1 MIIIKMRKQYCKYHN
16 ANLKI
21 TLDNFDK
28 KIDDLD
34 KKREKKHNILPEK
47 QSLQTCSI

>member
-34 KKREKKHNILPEK
+34 KKREKKHNFLPEK